1 MLLLQVLCFFD
12 LFVDSIHNVA
22 PQEEV
27 ANLWHIKE
35 SKTIIGIW
43 SSIRFATLKI
53 GMNFNMGEYA
63 LTYL

>member
-1 MLLLQVLCFFD
+1 MLLLLVLGFFD
-12 LFVDSIHNVA
+12 LFVDSVHNVA

-43 SSIRFATLKI
+43 SSIRYATLKI
-53 GMNFNMGEYA
+53 EMNFNMGGYA
-63 LTYL
+63 LTYI